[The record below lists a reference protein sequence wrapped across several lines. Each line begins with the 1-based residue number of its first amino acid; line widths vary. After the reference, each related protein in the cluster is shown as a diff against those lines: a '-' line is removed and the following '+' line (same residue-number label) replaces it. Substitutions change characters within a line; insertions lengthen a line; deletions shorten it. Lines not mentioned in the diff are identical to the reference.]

1 MAKTDPSP
9 AAMRTQDVPQSL
21 PRHMVWGMAAASG
34 ATVANLYYNQ
44 PLLPEIARTFGV
56 ADHAVGLIPTL
67 TQIGYGVGMLLVV
80 PLGDSQERRR
90 LVLILT
96 GLVTIA
102 LLGAAA
108 APFLAVLAAASLA
121 IGIATCVPQIL
132 IPYAATLAPPQER
145 GRVVGTVT
153 GGLLFGVLLSRTFA
167 GFVGEALGWR
177 AVYLLAAG
185 LMVLLGVLL
194 RLELPP
200 SEPAAPMPYPALM
213 RSLRALVREEPVLR
227 VHALLGGLGF
237 AALSAFW
244 ATLALFLRDLPGH
257 YGPRTAGLFGV
268 VGVVGAVAAPLVGG
282 ASAARHDRRI
292 NAIALSAMLVGFAVL
307 AAVGGSLPW
316 IAVAVVLLDFGA
328 QANHVAN
335 QARIFSLRE
344 EARSRLNTVYMVTYF
359 SGGALGAYAGA
370 LAYATRGWLGVCGV
384 AAALCAAALLV
395 IVRGRKRA

>member
-1 MAKTDPSP
+1 
-9 AAMRTQDVPQSL
+9 MRAQDVAQQL
-21 PRHMVWGMAAASG
+21 PGRLVWGMAVASG

-67 TQIGYGVGMLLVV
+67 TQIGYGAGMLLVV

-90 LVLILT
+90 LVVILT

-108 APFLAVLAAASLA
+108 APSLPVLAAVSLA
-121 IGIATCVPQIL
+121 IGISTSVPQIL
-132 IPYAATLAPPQER
+132 IPYAATLAPAHER

-167 GFVGEALGWR
+167 GIVGEALGWR
-177 AVYLLAAG
+177 AVYLVAAAV
-185 LMVLLGVLL
+185 MVLLSVLL

-200 SEPAAPMPYPALM
+200 SQPAEPMTYPALM

-257 YGPRTAGLFGV
+257 SGPRTAGLFGV

-282 ASAARHDRRI
+282 AAAARNDRRI
-292 NAIALSAMLVGFAVL
+292 NAIAIAAMLIGFALL
-307 AAVGGSLPW
+307 AAAGGSLLG

-344 EARSRLNTVYMVTYF
+344 EARSRVNTVYMVTYF
-359 SGGALGAYAGA
+359 GGGALGAYAGA
-370 LAYATRGWLGVCGV
+370 LAYATLGWLGVCAV
-384 AAALCAAALLV
+384 AAALCAAGLV
-395 IVRGRKRA
+395 VILRARKPA